1 MGWGSRNII
10 FIGLYWRWWS
20 GWHTNHSYR
29 SDTRG
34 YTHWKYHTSY
44 LQPRALGFMQT
55 LFSPLVWS
63 PQPCGIFQAGV
74 EEERRTNLLRTK
86 WGAVPPCH
94 HKTEVITAVFHD
106 WHPQSGLVCV
116 ANIFPEEQCVS
127 WEGGF
132 QQMLNYQAG
141 CWRQFPL
148 LGRVWEK
155 FSLVWHFI
163 LQNYS
168 TLRLRDKPWFMTD

>member
-1 MGWGSRNII
+1 MVVQC
-10 FIGLYWRWWS
+10 LAYKL
-20 GWHTNHSYR
+20 TNHSYR

-34 YTHWKYHTSY
+34 DSLKISHIVQLRGSDLWVLCKHF
-44 LQPRALGFMQT
+44 PH
-55 LFSPLVWS
+55 PLLWS
-63 PQPCGIFQAGV
+63 PSTLTTAEYSKLV
-74 EEERRTNLLRTK
+74 SRRRRRRTNQLRTK

-94 HKTEVITAVFHD
+94 HKTEVITSVFHD
-106 WHPQSGLVCV
+106 WQTQPVLPIYPQCGSW
-116 ANIFPEEQCVS
+116 ED